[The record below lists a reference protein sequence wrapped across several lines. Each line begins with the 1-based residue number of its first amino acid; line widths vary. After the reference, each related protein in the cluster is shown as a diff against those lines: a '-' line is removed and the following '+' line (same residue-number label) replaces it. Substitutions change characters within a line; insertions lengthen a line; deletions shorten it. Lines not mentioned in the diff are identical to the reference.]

1 MPVHGEYKHLM
12 KNAGVARSMGFDQ
25 KNIIISDIGKVI
37 ETDGVSMRVGGTV
50 PAGRVLV
57 DGLGVGDVGSVVLRD
72 RKLLSE
78 EGLIVVAMAIDGVS
92 GEVVAGPDL
101 VSRGFVY
108 VKESD
113 EMMSGARKAVLTAL
127 SQCKLT
133 GYRDWSSIKGR
144 IRDELSDYIYART
157 RRRPMILPV
166 IQEVNG

>member
-1 MPVHGEYKHLM
+1 M
-12 KNAGVARSMGFDQ
+12 
-25 KNIIISDIGKVI
+25 
-37 ETDGVSMRVGGTV
+37 
-50 PAGRVLV
+50 V